1 MKKIVSAVALAA
13 AAASLATAEV
23 KITMNGRL
31 RPTVYGQ
38 QTVEGDAKGKT
49 DTKAVTKN
57 WMSLDGYAAFE
68 DTLKF
73 AFNNEDKTAG
83 LTFSVNVKNGNDSS
97 SNSLSTKTFVNS
109 KEVKETLTVKDADG
123 KESTAEV
130 VKYAV
135 GDVYSGKEA
144 PKEGKW
150 TEIKTSSAANNK
162 NGNFLTLNQF
172 DVWSTVFGT
181 DLKLGAGSWKDG
193 NADGAYRV
201 KKDVDAG
208 NSEGVDFERFKLGS
222 AFKGAPSLFVDD
234 IVNFNGGSN
243 ALAAYAEYP
252 IALNDDM
259 TLKLTAVAIKADYWT
274 GTDDDTTTSH
284 KAGFAGR
291 AQFNVADLFNS
302 ELIVKKPVAGIT
314 TFAFYAMPTLLPEL
328 TATIGGSYT
337 MDSTSAETWNGAWDF
352 DLRARYQVTPEL
364 SITTFNKIAGL
375 KESDDEKTNKAGA
388 VVNAGIAGLDGK
400 AGQLVAGKDITMV
413 MWNNI
418 SARYKVN
425 DLVTATVNVGLMNVL
440 GTAGKSDSDYGINY
454 RVTPGAQL
462 YLSKPAT
469 LWVGFSYSGAKYNA
483 GTTGAKDF
491 TVSSISIPAILRV
504 KL

>member
-13 AAASLATAEV
+13 VAASLATAEV

-31 RPTVYGQ
+31 RPTFFGQ
-38 QTVEGDAKGKT
+38 AKT
-49 DTKAVTKN
+49 DDGSKTTTNKT

-73 AFNNEDKTAG
+73 AFNNEEKTAG

-97 SNSLSTKTFVNS
+97 TVGTYYQYSDKAIGTKD
-109 KEVKETLTVKDADG
+109 KDADG
-123 KESTAEV
+123 NKGTKIELKES
-130 VKYAV
+130 
-135 GDVYSGKEA
+135 
-144 PKEGKW
+144 
-150 TEIKTSSAANNK
+150 NNK
-162 NGNFLTLNQF
+162 FGNFLTLNQY
-172 DVWSTVFGT
+172 DIWSTVFGT

-208 NSEGVDFERFKLGS
+208 NAEGVDFERYKLGS
-222 AFKGAPSLFVDD
+222 AFSKAPSVFMDD
-234 IVNFNGGSN
+234 ICNFAGGSN
-243 ALAAYAEYP
+243 ALSAYAEYP

-274 GTDDDTTTSH
+274 GTDDDTTTNH

-337 MDSTSAETWNGAWDF
+337 MDSTSAESWNGAWDF
-352 DLRARYQVTPEL
+352 DLRARYQVTPEF

-375 KESDDEKTNKAGA
+375 KESDDEKTNKAKA
-388 VVNAGIAGLDGK
+388 KVASGIVGLDGK
-400 AGQLVAGKDITMV
+400 GGQLLNGTDITMV

-418 SARYKVN
+418 SARYKIN

-483 GTTGAKDF
+483 GTKDAKDF

>member
-1 MKKIVSAVALAA
+1 MKKIVSAVAIAA
-13 AAASLATAEV
+13 VAASVATAEV

-31 RPTVYGQ
+31 RPTFFGQ
-38 QTVEGDAKGKT
+38 ETTDDGTTEKT
-49 DTKAVTKN
+49 SRN

-73 AFNNEDKTAG
+73 AFNNEEKTAG

-97 SNSLSTKTFVNS
+97 SSSLATKLYKYEDGSVGTS
-109 KEVKETLTVKDADG
+109 EKDSNG
-123 KESTAEV
+123 K
-130 VKYAV
+130 K
-135 GDVYSGKEA
+135 G
-144 PKEGKW
+144 

-208 NSEGVDFERFKLGS
+208 NAEGVDFERYKLGS
-222 AFKGAPSLFVDD
+222 AFAKAPSLFVDD
-234 IVNFNGGSN
+234 ICNFNGGSN

-259 TLKLTAVAIKADYWT
+259 TLKLTAVAIKADYWS
-274 GTDDDTTTSH
+274 GTDDDTTTNH

-388 VVNAGIAGLDGK
+388 KINSGIVGLAGKD
-400 AGQLVAGKDITMV
+400 GQLLDEKDITMV

-425 DLVTATVNVGLMNVL
+425 DMVTATLNLGLMNVL
-440 GTAGKSDSDYGINY
+440 GTAGKSDADYGINY

-469 LWVGFSYSGAKYNA
+469 LWVGFSYSGATYNK
-483 GTTGAKDF
+483 GTSGAKDQ
-491 TVSSISIPAILRV
+491 TVTSISIPAIFRV
-504 KL
+504 KF

>member
-13 AAASLATAEV
+13 VAASLVTAEV

-38 QTVEGDAKGKT
+38 SKT
-49 DTKAVTKN
+49 DNGSTTTTNKT

-73 AFNNEDKTAG
+73 AFNNEEKTAG
-83 LTFSVNVKNGNDSS
+83 LTFSVNVKNGNDSVDDIS
-97 SNSLSTKTFVNS
+97 KDDGTKNT
-109 KEVKETLTVKDADG
+109 
-123 KESTAEV
+123 
-130 VKYAV
+130 
-135 GDVYSGKEA
+135 
-144 PKEGKW
+144 
-150 TEIKTSSAANNK
+150 NNK
-162 NGNFLTLNQF
+162 QGDFLTLNQY
-172 DVWSTVFGT
+172 DIWSTVFGT

-208 NSEGVDFERFKLGS
+208 NAEGIDFERFKLGS
-222 AFKGAPSLFVDD
+222 AFKGAPSVFMDD
-234 IVNFNGGSN
+234 ICNFAGGSN
-243 ALAAYAEYP
+243 ALSAYAEYP

-259 TLKLTAVAIKADYWT
+259 TLKLTAVAIKAGYWK
-274 GTDDDTTTSH
+274 GTDDDTTTTHASG
-284 KAGFAGR
+284 AAGR
-291 AQFNVADLFNS
+291 VQFNVAELFNS
-302 ELIVKKPVAGIT
+302 ELILKKPAAGIT

-337 MDSTSAETWNGAWDF
+337 MDSTAKETWNGAWDF
-352 DLRARYQVTPEL
+352 DLRARYQVTPEF

-375 KESDDEKTNKAGA
+375 KENDAETENKAGA
-388 VVNAGIAGLDGK
+388 KIASGIVGLDGK
-400 AGQLVAGKDITMV
+400 GGELLNNKDITMV

-425 DLVTATVNVGLMNVL
+425 DMVTATLNLGLMNVL

-483 GTTGAKDF
+483 GTTGAKDQ
-491 TVSSISIPAILRV
+491 TVSSISIPAIFRV
-504 KL
+504 KM

>member
-13 AAASLATAEV
+13 VAASLVTAEV

-38 QTVEGDAKGKT
+38 AKT
-49 DTKAVTKN
+49 DDGSKTTTNKT

-97 SNSLSTKTFVNS
+97 
-109 KEVKETLTVKDADG
+109 TVGTYYQYAGGTIGTSEKDADG
-123 KESTAEV
+123 NKGTKIELKES
-130 VKYAV
+130 
-135 GDVYSGKEA
+135 
-144 PKEGKW
+144 
-150 TEIKTSSAANNK
+150 NNK
-162 NGNFLTLNQF
+162 FGNFLTLNQF
-172 DVWSTVFGT
+172 DIWSTVFGT

-208 NSEGVDFERFKLGS
+208 NAEGVDFERYKLGS
-222 AFKGAPSLFVDD
+222 AFSKAPSVFMDD
-234 IVNFNGGSN
+234 ICNFAGGSN
-243 ALAAYAEYP
+243 ALSAYAEYP

-259 TLKLTAVAIKADYWT
+259 TLKLTAVAVKTGYWSGKEVD
-274 GTDDDTTTSH
+274 GTDTTNTTHASG
-284 KAGFAGR
+284 AVGR
-291 AQFNVADLFNS
+291 VQFNVAELFNS
-302 ELIVKKPVAGIT
+302 ELILKKPASGIT
-314 TFAFYAMPTLLPEL
+314 TFAFYAMPTLLPQL

-337 MDSTSAETWNGAWDF
+337 MDSTAAETWNGAWDF
-352 DLRARYQVTPEL
+352 DLRARYQVTPEF

-375 KESDDEKTNKAGA
+375 KESDDEKTNKAKA
-388 VVNAGIAGLDGK
+388 KVASGIVGLDGK
-400 AGQLVAGKDITMV
+400 LGNLLSGTDITMV

-425 DLVTATVNVGLMNVL
+425 DLVTATVNIGLMNVL
-440 GTAGKSDSDYGINY
+440 GTAGKSDADYGINY

-469 LWVGFSYSGAKYNA
+469 LWVGFTYSGASYNSGA
-483 GTTGAKDF
+483 KGAKDV

>member
-31 RPTVYGQ
+31 RPNVYGQ
-38 QTVEGDAKGKT
+38 ETT
-49 DTKAVTKN
+49 DTGSTKTTN
-57 WMSLDGYAAFE
+57 KTWMSLDGYATFE

-97 SNSLSTKTFVNS
+97 STTL
-109 KEVKETLTVKDADG
+109 VKAKALDG
-123 KESTAEV
+123 TN
-130 VKYAV
+130 
-135 GDVYSGKEA
+135 
-144 PKEGKW
+144 PKED
-150 TEIKTSSAANNK
+150 IKVSENNNK
-162 NGNFLTLNQF
+162 TGNFLTLNQY
-172 DVWSTVFGT
+172 DIWSTVFGT

-208 NSEGVDFERFKLGS
+208 NSEGIDFERFKLGS

-234 IVNFNGGSN
+234 IYNIAGGSN

-259 TLKLTAVAIKADYWT
+259 SLKLTAVAIKSNYWSGT
-274 GTDDDTTTSH
+274 EVDGTDTTNTTHAS
-284 KAGFAGR
+284 GFAGR
-291 AQFNVADLFNS
+291 VQFNVAELFNS
-302 ELIVKKPVAGIT
+302 ELILKKPASGIT
-314 TFAFYAMPTLLPEL
+314 TFAFYAMPTLLPQL

-337 MDSTSAETWNGAWDF
+337 MDSTAKETWNGAWDF

-364 SITTFNKIAGL
+364 SITTFNKISAVAEADSKTANKVGKGL
-375 KESDDEKTNKAGA
+375 
-388 VVNAGIAGLDGK
+388 NAGIAGLNGKGGKMVDGD
-400 AGQLVAGKDITMV
+400 GKDITMA

-418 SARYKVN
+418 SGRYKVN
-425 DLVTATVNVGLMNVL
+425 DMVTATLNVGLMTVL
-440 GTAGKSDSDYGINY
+440 GQASDSKAEYGVNY

-469 LWVGFSYSGAKYNA
+469 LWVGFSYSGAKYNTGA
-483 GTTGAKDF
+483 AGAKDQ

>member
-1 MKKIVSAVALAA
+1 MKKIVSAVALAVV
-13 AAASLATAEV
+13 AASLATAEV

-38 QTVEGDAKGKT
+38 QTVEGDKDGKT

-83 LTFSVNVKNGNDSS
+83 LTFSVNVKNGNDS
-97 SNSLSTKTFVNS
+97 VDDIS
-109 KEVKETLTVKDADG
+109 KADG
-123 KESTAEV
+123 TKNT
-130 VKYAV
+130 
-135 GDVYSGKEA
+135 
-144 PKEGKW
+144 
-150 TEIKTSSAANNK
+150 NNK
-162 NGNFLTLNQF
+162 QGDFLTLNQY
-172 DVWSTVFGT
+172 DIWSTVFGT

-208 NSEGVDFERFKLGS
+208 NAEGVDFERFKLGS
-222 AFKGAPSLFVDD
+222 AFKGAPSVFMDD
-234 IVNFNGGSN
+234 ICNFAGGSN
-243 ALAAYAEYP
+243 ALSAYAEYP

-259 TLKLTAVAIKADYWT
+259 TLKLTAVAIKAEYWK
-274 GTDDDTTTSH
+274 GTDDDTTTTHASG
-284 KAGFAGR
+284 AAGR
-291 AQFNVADLFNS
+291 VQFNVADLFNS
-302 ELIVKKPVAGIT
+302 ELILKKPASGIT
-314 TFAFYAMPTLLPEL
+314 TFAFYAMPTLLPQL

-337 MDSTSAETWNGAWDF
+337 MDSTAAETWNGAWDF

-375 KESDDEKTNKAGA
+375 KENDAETKNKAGA
-388 VVNAGIAGLDGK
+388 KIASGIVGLDGK
-400 AGQLVAGKDITMV
+400 GGNLLNGTDITMV
-413 MWNNI
+413 MWNNL

-425 DLVTATVNVGLMNVL
+425 DLVTATVNIGLMNVL

-469 LWVGFSYSGAKYNA
+469 LWVGFSYSGAKYN
-483 GTTGAKDF
+483 TGKKDAKDF

>member
-1 MKKIVSAVALAA
+1 MKKIVSAVAIAA
-13 AAASLATAEV
+13 VAASMATAEV
-23 KITMNGRL
+23 KITMNERL
-31 RPTVYGQ
+31 RPTFFGQ
-38 QTVEGDAKGKT
+38 TTLEGDEKGST

-57 WMSLDGYAAFE
+57 WMSLDDYAAFE

-73 AFNNEDKTAG
+73 AFNNEEKTAG

-97 SNSLSTKTFVNS
+97 TVSSSLSEKLYKYEDESVGTS
-109 KEVKETLTVKDADG
+109 EKD
-123 KESTAEV
+123 S
-130 VKYAV
+130 
-135 GDVYSGKEA
+135 
-144 PKEGKW
+144 EGKKG
-150 TEIKTSSAANNK
+150 TEIKSSTSNANNK
-162 NGNFLTLNQF
+162 LGNFLTLNQL
-172 DVWSTVFGT
+172 DIWSTVFGT
-181 DLKLGAGSWKDG
+181 NLKIGAGSWKDG

-208 NSEGVDFERFKLGS
+208 NAEGLDFERYKLGS
-222 AFKGAPSLFVDD
+222 AFKNAPSVFMDD
-234 IVNFNGGSN
+234 IGNFNGGTN

-252 IALNDDM
+252 IAINDDM
-259 TLKLTAVAIKADYWT
+259 TLKLTAVAIKADYWS

-291 AQFNVADLFNS
+291 AQFNIADLFNS

-337 MDSTSAETWNGAWDF
+337 MDSTAAEKWNGAWDC
-352 DLRARYQVTPEL
+352 DLRVRYQVTPEL

-375 KESDDEKTNKAGA
+375 KESDDEKTNKASA
-388 VVNAGIAGLDGK
+388 KVASGIVGLKGED
-400 AGQLVAGKDITMV
+400 GQLSKGNDITMV

-425 DLVTATVNVGLMNVL
+425 DLVTATLNLGLMNVL

-462 YLSKPAT
+462 YLSKPAS
-469 LWVGFSYSGAKYNA
+469 LWIGFSYSGATYNA
-483 GTTGAKDF
+483 GTSGAKDF
-491 TVSSISIPAILRV
+491 TVTSISIPAIFRV

>member
-13 AAASLATAEV
+13 VAASLATAEV

-38 QTVEGDAKGKT
+38 SKT
-49 DTKAVTKN
+49 DNGSTTTTNKT
-57 WMSLDGYAAFE
+57 WMSLDGYATFE

-97 SNSLSTKTFVNS
+97 SSSSSLSTKTYVNS
-109 KEVKETLTVKDADG
+109 TEVKNADG
-123 KESTAEV
+123 ST
-130 VKYAV
+130 KYAV
-135 GDVYSGKEA
+135 GDVYSGKSA
-144 PKEGKW
+144 PKDGKW
-150 TEIKTSSAANNK
+150 TEIKSSTSTANNK
-162 NGNFLTLNQF
+162 LGNFLTLNQF
-172 DVWSTVFGT
+172 DIWSTVFGT

-222 AFKGAPSLFVDD
+222 AFKGAPSVFMDD
-234 IVNFNGGSN
+234 ICNFAGGSN
-243 ALAAYAEYP
+243 ALSAYAEYP

-259 TLKLTAVAIKADYWT
+259 TLKLTAVAIKTGYWS
-274 GTDDDTTTSH
+274 GTEVDGTDTTTTTHASG
-284 KAGFAGR
+284 AAGR
-291 AQFNVADLFNS
+291 VQFNVAELFNS
-302 ELIVKKPVAGIT
+302 ELILKKPASGIT
-314 TFAFYAMPTLLPEL
+314 TFAFYAMPTLLPQL

-375 KESDDEKTNKAGA
+375 KESDDEKTNKASA
-388 VVNAGIAGLDGK
+388 TVASGIVGLDGK
-400 AGQLVAGKDITMV
+400 AGQLTSGKDVTMV

>member
-13 AAASLATAEV
+13 VAASLVTAEV

-38 QTVEGDAKGKT
+38 QTVEGIAKGDK
-49 DTKAVTKN
+49 DTKTVTKN
-57 WMSLDGYAAFE
+57 WMSLDGYATFE

-83 LTFSVNVKNGNDSS
+83 LTFSVNVKNGNDS
-97 SNSLSTKTFVNS
+97 VNS
-109 KEVKETLTVKDADG
+109 GLYKYTDGDEKNQVTTDKDAKSSKG
-123 KESTAEV
+123 TKVTALTES
-130 VKYAV
+130 
-135 GDVYSGKEA
+135 
-144 PKEGKW
+144 
-150 TEIKTSSAANNK
+150 NNK
-162 NGNFLTLNQF
+162 LGNFLTLNQY
-172 DVWSTVFGT
+172 DIWSTVFGT
-181 DLKLGAGSWKDG
+181 DLKIGAGSWKDG

-208 NSEGVDFERFKLGS
+208 NAEGIDFERFKLGS
-222 AFKGAPSLFVDD
+222 AFKDAPSVFMDD
-234 IVNFNGGSN
+234 IVNFKGGSN

-337 MDSTSAETWNGAWDF
+337 MDSTAKETWNGAWDF

-375 KESDDEKTNKAGA
+375 KESDDEKTNKASAA
-388 VVNAGIAGLDGK
+388 VASGIVGLDGK
-400 AGQLVAGKDITMV
+400 GGQLVAGKDITMV

-425 DLVTATVNVGLMNVL
+425 DLVTATVNIGLMNVL

-483 GTTGAKDF
+483 GTKDAKDF

>member
-13 AAASLATAEV
+13 VAASLATAEV

-38 QTVEGDAKGKT
+38 SKT
-49 DTKAVTKN
+49 DNGSTTTTNKT

-97 SNSLSTKTFVNS
+97 SSSSSLSTKTYVNS
-109 KEVKETLTVKDADG
+109 TEVKNADG
-123 KESTAEV
+123 ST
-130 VKYAV
+130 KYAV
-135 GDVYSGKEA
+135 GDVYSGKSA

-150 TEIKTSSAANNK
+150 TEIKSSTSTANNK
-162 NGNFLTLNQF
+162 LGNFLTLNQF
-172 DVWSTVFGT
+172 DIWSTVFGT

-208 NSEGVDFERFKLGS
+208 NSEGLDFERYKLGS
-222 AFKGAPSLFVDD
+222 AFKSAPSVFMDD
-234 IVNFNGGSN
+234 ICNFKGDSN
-243 ALAAYAEYP
+243 SLAAYAEYP

-259 TLKLTAVAIKADYWT
+259 SLKLTAVAIKAGYWS
-274 GTDDDTTTSH
+274 GADDDTTTSH
-284 KAGFAGR
+284 NAGVAGR
-291 AQFNVADLFNS
+291 VQFNVAELFNS
-302 ELIVKKPVAGIT
+302 ELILKKQEAGIT
-314 TFAFYAMPTLLPEL
+314 TFAFYAMPTLLPQL

-337 MDSTSAETWNGAWDF
+337 MDSTAKETWNGAWDF

-364 SITTFNKIAGL
+364 SITTFNKISGL
-375 KESDDEKTNKAGA
+375 KEDDGKTANKAGA
-388 VVNAGIAGLDGK
+388 KLASGIAGVDGK
-400 AGQLVAGKDITMV
+400 AGQLLNGTDITTA
-413 MWNNI
+413 MWNNL

-425 DLVTATVNVGLMNVL
+425 DMVTATVNVGLMTVL
-440 GTAGKSDSDYGINY
+440 GQASDSKAEYGVNY

-469 LWVGFSYSGAKYNA
+469 LWVGFSYSGAKYNTGA
-483 GTTGAKDF
+483 AGAKDQ

>member
-13 AAASLATAEV
+13 AAASLVTAEV

-38 QTVEGDAKGKT
+38 AKT
-49 DTKAVTKN
+49 DDGSKTTTNKT

-83 LTFSVNVKNGNDSS
+83 LTFSVNVKNGNDASS
-97 SNSLSTKTFVNS
+97 TT
-109 KEVKETLTVKDADG
+109 
-123 KESTAEV
+123 V
-130 VKYAV
+130 VKAKAV
-135 GDVYSGKEA
+135 DGANPAKD
-144 PKEGKW
+144 
-150 TEIKTSSAANNK
+150 IKVSENNNK
-162 NGNFLTLNQF
+162 TGNFLTLNQY
-172 DVWSTVFGT
+172 DIWSTVFGT

-208 NSEGVDFERFKLGS
+208 NSEGLDFERYKLGS
-222 AFKGAPSLFVDD
+222 AFKSAPSVFMDD
-234 IVNFNGGSN
+234 ICNFKGDSN
-243 ALAAYAEYP
+243 SLAAYAEYP

-259 TLKLTAVAIKADYWT
+259 SLKLTAVAIKAGYWS
-274 GTDDDTTTSH
+274 GTDDDTTTNH
-284 KAGFAGR
+284 NAGVAGR
-291 AQFNVADLFNS
+291 VQFNVAELFNS
-302 ELIVKKPVAGIT
+302 ELILKKQEAGVT
-314 TFAFYAMPTLLPEL
+314 TFAFYAMPTLLPQL

-337 MDSTSAETWNGAWDF
+337 MDSTAKETWNGAWDF

-388 VVNAGIAGLDGK
+388 TVASGIVGLDGK
-400 AGQLVAGKDITMV
+400 GGQLLKGTDITMV

-440 GTAGKSDSDYGINY
+440 GTAGKSDADYGINY

-483 GTTGAKDF
+483 GTKDAKDF

>member
-97 SNSLSTKTFVNS
+97 
-109 KEVKETLTVKDADG
+109 TVGTYYQYADGSIGTSEKDADG
-123 KESTAEV
+123 NKGTKIELKES
-130 VKYAV
+130 
-135 GDVYSGKEA
+135 
-144 PKEGKW
+144 
-150 TEIKTSSAANNK
+150 NNK
-162 NGNFLTLNQF
+162 FGNFLTLNQY
-172 DVWSTVFGT
+172 DIWSTVFGT

-208 NSEGVDFERFKLGS
+208 NSEGLDFERFKLGS
-222 AFKGAPSLFVDD
+222 AFKGAPSVFMDD
-234 IVNFNGGSN
+234 ICNFAGGTN

-274 GTDDDTTTSH
+274 GTDDDTTTNH

-352 DLRARYQVTPEL
+352 DLRARYQVTPEF

-375 KESDDEKTNKAGA
+375 KESDDEKTNKAKA
-388 VVNAGIAGLDGK
+388 KVASGIVGLDGK
-400 AGQLVAGKDITMV
+400 GGQLLSGTDITMV

-418 SARYKVN
+418 SARYKIN

-483 GTTGAKDF
+483 GTKDAKDF

>member
-13 AAASLATAEV
+13 VAASLATAEV

-38 QTVEGDAKGKT
+38 QTVEGTAKGDK
-49 DTKAVTKN
+49 DTKTVTKN

-83 LTFSVNVKNGNDSS
+83 LTFSVNVKNGNDS
-97 SNSLSTKTFVNS
+97 VNS
-109 KEVKETLTVKDADG
+109 GLYKYTDGDEKNQVTTDKDAKSSKG
-123 KESTAEV
+123 TKVTALTES
-130 VKYAV
+130 
-135 GDVYSGKEA
+135 
-144 PKEGKW
+144 
-150 TEIKTSSAANNK
+150 NNK
-162 NGNFLTLNQF
+162 LGNFLTLNQF

-208 NSEGVDFERFKLGS
+208 NAEGVDFERFKLGS
-222 AFKGAPSLFVDD
+222 AFKAAPSLFMDD
-234 IVNFNGGSN
+234 ICNFAGGSN
-243 ALAAYAEYP
+243 ALSAYAEYP
-252 IALNDDM
+252 IAINDDM
-259 TLKLTAVAIKADYWT
+259 TLKLTAVAIKANPNYWSGT
-274 GTDDDTTTSH
+274 EVDGTDTTKTTHAS
-284 KAGFAGR
+284 GFAGR
-291 AQFNVADLFNS
+291 VQFNVAELFNS

-483 GTTGAKDF
+483 GTKDAKDF

>member
-97 SNSLSTKTFVNS
+97 SSSLSTKLYEYENGSVGTS
-109 KEVKETLTVKDADG
+109 EKDANG
-123 KESTAEV
+123 K
-130 VKYAV
+130 K
-135 GDVYSGKEA
+135 G
-144 PKEGKW
+144 
-150 TEIKTSSAANNK
+150 TEIKTAASDNNK
-162 NGNFLTLNQF
+162 NGNFLTLNQY
-172 DVWSTVFGT
+172 DIWSTVFGT
-181 DLKLGAGSWKDG
+181 DLKIGAGSWKDG

-222 AFKGAPSLFVDD
+222 AFKGAPSVFVDD
-234 IVNFNGGSN
+234 IVNFNGGTN

-259 TLKLTAVAIKADYWT
+259 TLKLTAVAIKANYWT
-274 GTDDDTTTSH
+274 GTDDDTTTNH

-375 KESDDEKTNKAGA
+375 KENDAETKNKAGA
-388 VVNAGIAGLDGK
+388 KIASGIVGLDGK
-400 AGQLVAGKDITMV
+400 GGNLLNGTDITMV
-413 MWNNI
+413 MWNNL

-425 DLVTATVNVGLMNVL
+425 DLVTATVNIGLMNVL

-483 GTTGAKDF
+483 GTKDAKDF

>member
-13 AAASLATAEV
+13 VAASLVTAEV

-38 QTVEGDAKGKT
+38 QTVEGTAKGDN
-49 DTKAVTKN
+49 DTKTVTKN

-83 LTFSVNVKNGNDSS
+83 LTFSVNVKNGNDTT
-97 SNSLSTKTFVNS
+97 NTS
-109 KEVKETLTVKDADG
+109 KIAKKSIDGTNPEKDIQLT
-123 KESTAEV
+123 ES
-130 VKYAV
+130 
-135 GDVYSGKEA
+135 
-144 PKEGKW
+144 
-150 TEIKTSSAANNK
+150 NNK
-162 NGNFLTLNQF
+162 LGNFLTLNQY
-172 DVWSTVFGT
+172 DIWSTVFGT

-222 AFKGAPSLFVDD
+222 AFKGAPSVFMDD
-234 IVNFNGGSN
+234 ICNFNGGSN

-252 IALNDDM
+252 IAINDDM

-274 GTDDDTTTSH
+274 GTDDDTTTNH

-375 KESDDEKTNKAGA
+375 KENDAETENKAGA
-388 VVNAGIAGLDGK
+388 AVNAGIAGLDGK
-400 AGQLVAGKDITMV
+400 AGQLTSGKDVTMV
-413 MWNNI
+413 MWNNL

-483 GTTGAKDF
+483 GTKDAKDF

>member
-13 AAASLATAEV
+13 VAASLVTAEV

-38 QTVEGDAKGKT
+38 TNTEGDSKGKT
-49 DTKAVTKN
+49 DTKATTKN

-83 LTFSVNVKNGNDSS
+83 LTFSVNVKNGNDASS
-97 SNSLSTKTFVNS
+97 TT
-109 KEVKETLTVKDADG
+109 
-123 KESTAEV
+123 V
-130 VKYAV
+130 VKAKAV
-135 GDVYSGKEA
+135 DGANPEKD
-144 PKEGKW
+144 
-150 TEIKTSSAANNK
+150 IKVSENNNK
-162 NGNFLTLNQF
+162 TGNFLTLNQY
-172 DVWSTVFGT
+172 DIWSTVFGT

-208 NSEGVDFERFKLGS
+208 NAEGIDFERFKLGS
-222 AFKGAPSLFVDD
+222 AFKSAPSVFMDD
-234 IVNFNGGSN
+234 ICNFAGGSN
-243 ALAAYAEYP
+243 SLAAYAEYP

-259 TLKLTAVAIKADYWT
+259 TLKLTAVAIKTPDTSLYYT
-274 GTDDDTTTSH
+274 GTDDDTTTNH

-291 AQFNVADLFNS
+291 VQFNVAELFNS
-302 ELIVKKPVAGIT
+302 ELILKKPVAGIT
-314 TFAFYAMPTLLPEL
+314 TFAFYAMPTLLPQL

-337 MDSTSAETWNGAWDF
+337 MDSTAAETWNGAWDF

-364 SITTFNKIAGL
+364 SITSFNKIAGL

-388 VVNAGIAGLDGK
+388 AVASGIVGLDGK
-400 AGQLVAGKDITMV
+400 GGQLLSGKDITMV

-483 GTTGAKDF
+483 GTKDAKDF

>member
-13 AAASLATAEV
+13 AAASLVTAEV

-83 LTFSVNVKNGNDSS
+83 LTFSVNVKNGNDTT
-97 SNSLSTKTFVNS
+97 NTS
-109 KEVKETLTVKDADG
+109 KIAKKSVDGTNPEKDIQLT
-123 KESTAEV
+123 ES
-130 VKYAV
+130 
-135 GDVYSGKEA
+135 
-144 PKEGKW
+144 
-150 TEIKTSSAANNK
+150 NNK
-162 NGNFLTLNQF
+162 LGNFLTLNQY
-172 DVWSTVFGT
+172 DIWSTVFGT

-222 AFKGAPSLFVDD
+222 AFKNAPSLFVDD

-259 TLKLTAVAIKADYWT
+259 SLKLTAVAIKAGYWS

-284 KAGFAGR
+284 NAGFAGR

-314 TFAFYAMPTLLPEL
+314 TFAFYAMPTLLPQL

-375 KESDDEKTNKAGA
+375 KESDDETKNKAEA

-425 DLVTATVNVGLMNVL
+425 DFVTATVNVGLMNVL

-483 GTTGAKDF
+483 GTKDAKDF